1 MKAGILVHWDHHFRD
16 EETEVKG
23 IELDVDEVMSQVID
37 RVEIRLLI

>member
-1 MKAGILVHWDHHFRD
+1 MKAGTLVHWDHHFRD

-23 IELDVDEVMSQVID
+23 IELDVEVMSQVID